1 MTWRTENAVVYVCTT
16 VLVLGLYY
24 MSNSF
29 HSLWGLALLM
39 FVSTSVKEPTK

>member
-29 HSLWGLALLM
+29 HSLWGLVLLM
-39 FVSTSVKEPTK
+39 FVNSPKETP